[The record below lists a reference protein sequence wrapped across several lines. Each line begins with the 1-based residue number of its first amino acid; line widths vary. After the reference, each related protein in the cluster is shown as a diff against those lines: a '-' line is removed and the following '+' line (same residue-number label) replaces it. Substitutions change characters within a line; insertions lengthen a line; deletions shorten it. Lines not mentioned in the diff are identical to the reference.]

1 MPYLNAGGIRLSYE
15 RAGRGEP
22 VLLIMGSGAS
32 RRQWDMHQ
40 TPALR
45 RAGYET
51 ITFDNRGVPPSDVP
65 PGRYALDDLVADTRG
80 LIEALDLAPCRIV
93 GTSLG
98 SLVAQELA
106 IGEPG
111 LVRSAVLM
119 ATRARSDVLRRAQ
132 TAVDRIMAET
142 GARVPPK
149 YRALNAVLQMLSPRT
164 LNDDRA
170 VASWLEIFEL
180 TGDADAAAPAQA
192 WVETD
197 GDRRAALRGVAAP
210 CRVIAFADDV
220 ITPPHLC
227 AEVADAVPDCDLVEI
242 PGCGH
247 LGHLERPEPVNEAI
261 VEFFAKAP

>member
-1 MPYLNAGGIRLSYE
+1 MPHLNSNGIRLSYQ
-15 RAGRGEP
+15 RSGRGEP
-22 VLLIMGSGAS
+22 VLLIMGAAAS

-40 TPALR
+40 TPALHE
-45 RAGYET
+45 AGYET
-51 ITFDNRGVPPSDVP
+51 VTFDNRGVPPSEVP
-65 PGRYALDDLVADTRG
+65 PGKYALDDLVADTKG

-106 IGEPG
+106 ISKPG
-111 LVRSAVLM
+111 LVHSAVLM

-132 TAVDRIMAET
+132 SAVDRVMLET
-142 GARVPPK
+142 GAQVPPK
-149 YRALNAVLQMLSPRT
+149 YRALNSVLHMLSPRT
-164 LNDDRA
+164 LNDDTA

-180 TGDADAAAPAQA
+180 AGGADPVAAGQA
-192 WVETD
+192 WIDTD
-197 GDRRAALRGVAAP
+197 RDRRAALRGVVAP
-210 CRVIAFADDV
+210 CRVVAFADDV

-227 AEVADAVPDCDLVEI
+227 AEVADAIPDCDLVEI

-261 VEFFAKAP
+261 VEFFAKV